1 MNSKTGKRLLLVSLM
16 LGLSVGLSACASISE
31 NLVSSPRV
39 ELKNV
44 SVLGLGFQSQTFML
58 SFDVANPNAFPLPIK
73 SVSYGVKLYGQRF
86 ATGETASEFTVPAND
101 GMQFSISVDLDL
113 FTTAPDLLS
122 IVRDG
127 VRQDIPYELEGRLGV
142 DIPLTPPL
150 KFRNSGSIRVN

>member
-1 MNSKTGKRLLLVSLM
+1 MNSKTGNPLLLLLLVSLM
-16 LGLSVGLSACASISE
+16 VGLSACASISE

-58 SFDVANPNAFPLPIK
+58 SFDIANPNAFPLPIK
-73 SVSYGVKLYGQRF
+73 SVSYGLKLYGQRF

-101 GMQFSISVDLDL
+101 GAQFSISVDLDL
-113 FTTAPDLLS
+113 LTTAPDLLS

-142 DIPLTPPL
+142 DIPFTSPL
-150 KFRNSGSIRVN
+150 KFRNNGSIRVN